1 MKKIL
6 LLILLVSSIVLPG
19 ISQATNGYWAHGYG
33 PKSKSIAGACV
44 AMAFGAMC
52 AASNPASLAVVGNR
66 KEFGAA
72 VFAPERGFTAND
84 DAAAPSQTGPRSIP
98 PGSYESENDYFLIP
112 HFAYNKMLDDSSSI
126 GIAIGGNGGMNTEYN
141 SSIFQKFANPN
152 DPSTTPSSTTGID
165 LAQLFAGISY
175 SKKINE
181 HHSYGITPIFAIQS
195 FEANGLQPFTPFSA
209 HPDNVTDNGKDY
221 SYGAGLKLGWLWRVT
236 DDFNLGASY
245 QSEMAMSD
253 FDDYKGLLANG
264 GNFNIPQNYDL
275 GFSYKLNPDVT
286 FAFDFQHIDYASV
299 NAMGN
304 SSDLVFT
311 PGSIQFGTKDG
322 LGFGWEDMDII
333 KLGLQWQYKPDLTF
347 RAGYSRASDIFP
359 DSQALFNT
367 LAPAVIKEH
376 YTFGFGKQLDKKSEL
391 NVAFMYAPNEKVHG
405 LNPNTGPQTGSVE
418 IEEWEIEVGL
428 AKRF

>member
-1 MKKIL
+1 MKKFL
-6 LLILLVSSIVLPG
+6 LSILLVSSFVIPG
-19 ISQATNGYWAHGYG
+19 LSQATNGYWSHGYG

-66 KEFGAA
+66 KQFGAA
-72 VFAPERGFTAND
+72 LFSPKRGFTAND
-84 DAAAPSQTGPRSIP
+84 NAAPQGQRGPSFIP
-98 PGSYESENDYFLIP
+98 PGSYESANDYFLIP

-141 SSIFQKFANPN
+141 SPFFQKFATPD

-165 LAQLFAGISY
+165 LAQIFAGISY
-175 SKKINE
+175 SKRINE
-181 HHSYGITPIFAIQS
+181 HHSYGITPMFAIQS

-209 HPDNVTDNGKDY
+209 HPDSVTDNGKDY
-221 SYGAGLKLGWLWRVT
+221 SYGAGLKLGWLWRVN
-236 DDFNLGASY
+236 DNLNLAASY

-253 FDDYKGLLANG
+253 FDEYKGLLANG

-275 GFSYKLNPDVT
+275 GFSYKLNPNVT

-299 NAMGN
+299 PAMGN
-304 SSDLVFT
+304 PSDLNFAEVSK
-311 PGSIQFGTKDG
+311 PFGPKDG
-322 LGFGWEDMDII
+322 LGFGWDDMDIV
-333 KLGLQWQYKPDLTF
+333 KFGLQWQYKPGLAF
-347 RAGYSRASDIFP
+347 RAGYSHASDIFP
-359 DSQALFNT
+359 DTQALFNT

-376 YTFGFGKQLDKKSEL
+376 YTFGFGKQLDKKSEI

-405 LNPNTGPQTGSVE
+405 LNPNTGPQTGLVE
-418 IEEWEIEVGL
+418 IEEWEIEVGW
-428 AKRF
+428 ATRF